1 MIKFIF
7 GDQGCGKTF
16 EITEMLKADAE
27 AGRASLLIV
36 PEQEA
41 VSAERMTLEALPLKA
56 QLTLEVL
63 NFSRLYNRVCR
74 EYGGLCHSYIT
85 KPMKHVIMWRTLR
98 DTAPLLAAY
107 ASNALSDP
115 AFVSTALS
123 AVSEMKRSCI
133 TPEQLEEAAEDCKD
147 GMPELSA
154 KLHDLA
160 VICGAYDMLV
170 SEGYSDSSDDM
181 SRLCDILDKHNFF
194 KGKNVYIDSFT
205 SFTGAEH
212 RVIEKMFRGADNV
225 TVTVPLRS
233 PNYGDIS
240 TASIEQSLKI
250 LKKNA
255 NKWGG
260 HEDVILGA
268 ERRAYAPALTYLAE
282 NIWKI
287 DKNENTEKKPLSNGS
302 IVMEVCD
309 TAYSEV
315 EAAALHIHKLL
326 TEGARCRDIAVVM
339 RDASRYTG
347 IIEPAFERLNIPFF
361 FSEKSDLC
369 MLAPVKFILTAIRIR
384 QYGWQK
390 NDVIA
395 HIKTGLCDF
404 DTRSADI
411 FEEYVNTW
419 NIRGARF
426 TDGDWSMNPN
436 GFTDRITERGQLVLS
451 CANSVRRQLCEALE
465 NFFVLFDASENVADM
480 CRAVYSFTEKA
491 NLRDK
496 TRALAEKELSFGNK
510 KAAAELAASYDVILK
525 ALAELGEAVPNI
537 CVTADDFYSIVKSVF
552 EQTDIGTIPT
562 SVDEVTVGSASIFRS
577 SRPEHVFA
585 LGLCEGEFPAS
596 IDDTGILVSRE
607 RDILKNDFG
616 IDLGGTEDTRSSDEL
631 MYVKNT
637 FSAPRKKLYLF
648 TSVSDLKG
656 GNRTPSLPFRRTEKL
671 FSDIK
676 PHRFCGNDIA
686 YLCGTPQST
695 AAHIRNIA
703 SEADKRAAVLAVSE
717 YLPSVTGLSEAS
729 ASTDVCRVSPD
740 TVKELIGDKIYI
752 SPSSLERYVKC
763 PFSYY
768 ASYMLSLRE
777 PPKGTFGANTVG
789 DFVHYVM
796 EHIIRFAIPDGVN
809 DPLPTDGEIYKKL
822 EETVEAYI
830 KSIAP
835 DDTLQTPRMKHLYQ
849 KLRRLSGLI
858 AQNVISEFSDTDF
871 RPAFFELCIDG
882 KNGNPAP
889 LDIPMK
895 NGARLILK
903 GRIDRVDIW
912 KNDRKI
918 YVRIVDYKTGSKQ
931 FDISDLEVGLNTQM
945 LLYLFAV
952 CRSSVVSL
960 AEADGTSDV
969 IPAGMIYLS
978 SAFPKIKLNGFES
991 TDEQIIDIAM
1001 HEISRSG
1008 IILDDENVINA
1019 TSRSHSSEL
1028 LMGIAKKDGVY
1039 VGKPLIS
1046 SERFENLFSD
1056 VKETLL
1062 QIGMNI
1068 YSGIADCAPMQK
1080 EDPCRYCKI
1089 YPMCRKNT

>member
-1 MIKFIF
+1 MIRFIF
-7 GDQGCGKTF
+7 GDQGCGKTY
-16 EITEMLKADAE
+16 EITKMLKADAE
-27 AGRASLLIV
+27 AGRVSLLIV

-41 VSAERMTLEALPLKA
+41 VSAERMTLEVLPPRA

-74 EYGGLCHSYIT
+74 EYGGLCYSYIT

-98 DTAPLLAAY
+98 DTAPLLKVY

-115 AFVSTALS
+115 AFVSTMLS

-133 TPEQLEEAAEDCKD
+133 TPEQLEEASEYCRDS
-147 GMPELSA
+147 MPELSA
-154 KLHDLA
+154 KLNDLA
-160 VICGAYDMLV
+160 IICGAYDMLV
-170 SEGYSDSSDDM
+170 SEGYSDSSDDL
-181 SRLCDILDKHNFF
+181 SQLCDILDRHNFF
-194 KGKNVYIDSFT
+194 KGKCVYIDSFT
-205 SFTGAEH
+205 SFTGVEH
-212 RVIEKMFRGADNV
+212 RVIERIFRNADNV
-225 TVTVPLRS
+225 TVTIPLKS
-233 PNYGDIS
+233 PNYSDIS

-255 NKWGG
+255 DKWGG
-260 HEDVILGA
+260 HEDIILSA
-268 ERRAYAPALTYLAE
+268 ERKAYAPALTYLAE
-282 NIWKI
+282 NIWRI
-287 DKNENTEKKPLSNGS
+287 DKIGDTDKKPLSDGS

-309 TAYSEV
+309 NAYSEA

-326 TEGARCRDIAVVM
+326 TAGARCRDIAVVM
-339 RDASRYTG
+339 RDATRYSG
-347 IIEPAFERLNIPFF
+347 IIEPAFERLGIPFF
-361 FSEKSDLC
+361 FSEKSELC

-390 NDVIA
+390 SDVIA

-426 TDGDWSMNPN
+426 TGDDWSMNPN
-436 GFTDRITERGQLVLS
+436 GFTERITERGQLVLC
-451 CANSVRRQLCEALE
+451 CANSVRRKLCEALE
-465 NFFVLFDASENVADM
+465 GFFVLLDASENIADM
-480 CRAVYSFTEKA
+480 CRAIYSFTEKA

-496 TRALAEKELSFGNK
+496 TRELAEKELSFGNK
-510 KAAAELAASYDVILK
+510 KAAAELASSYDVILK
-525 ALAELGEAVPNI
+525 ALADLGEALPQM
-537 CVTADDFYSIVKSVF
+537 CVTVDDFYSIVKSVF

-562 SVDEVTVGSASIFRS
+562 SIDEVTVGSASIFRS
-577 SRPEHVFA
+577 SRPDYVFV

-596 IDDTGILVSRE
+596 TDDTGILVSRE

-616 IDLGGTEDTRSSDEL
+616 IDFGGTEDTRASDEL
-631 MYVKNT
+631 MYIKNT
-637 FSAPRKKLYLF
+637 FSAPRKRLYLF
-648 TSVSDLKG
+648 TSTADMKG

-671 FSDIK
+671 FSDVI

-695 AAHIRNIA
+695 AAHIRNIT
-703 SEADKRAAVLAVSE
+703 SEADKQAAVLAVSE

-729 ASTDVCRVSPD
+729 ASTDICRVAPD
-740 TVKELIGDKIYI
+740 TVKALIGDKIYI

-777 PPKGTFGANTVG
+777 PPKGTFGANSVG

-796 EHIIRFAIPDGVN
+796 EHIVRFAVPDSI
-809 DPLPTDGEIYKKL
+809 DAPMPTDDEIYKKL

-830 KSIAP
+830 KLIAP

-849 KLRRLSGLI
+849 KLRRLSMLI
-858 AQNVISEFSDTDF
+858 AQNVINEFSDTDF
-871 RPAFFELCIDG
+871 RPAFFELRIDG
-882 KNGNPAP
+882 RNGNPAP
-889 LDIPMK
+889 LDIPLN

-912 KNDRKI
+912 KNEGKL

-931 FDISDLEVGLNTQM
+931 FDIADLDVGLNTQM
-945 LLYLFAV
+945 LLYLFAI
-952 CRSSVVSL
+952 CRSSVASL
-960 AEADGTSDV
+960 AKSDGASDV
-969 IPAGMIYLS
+969 IPAGMVYLS
-978 SAFPKIKLNGFES
+978 SAFPKIKLNDFES

-1056 VKETLL
+1056 VKETLM

-1068 YSGIADCAPMQK
+1068 YGGIADCSPLQK

-1089 YPMCRKNT
+1089 YPMCRKNM